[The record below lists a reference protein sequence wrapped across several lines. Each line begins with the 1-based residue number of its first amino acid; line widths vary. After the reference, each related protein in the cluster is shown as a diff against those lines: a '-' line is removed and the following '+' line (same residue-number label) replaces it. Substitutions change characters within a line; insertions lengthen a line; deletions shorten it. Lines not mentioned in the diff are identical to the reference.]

1 MLSRRS
7 MMRASTER
15 HRRPA
20 PALIEFDVCVYIYCC
35 IPIYVYVYMYGVA
48 YLNMSRTRA
57 LTYVYTHA
65 HPWACDLEFSSWS
78 KDMWRGLKSIVIVMV
93 SAVYLMRIPKALGT
107 DLRAHLRPFTF

>member
-1 MLSRRS
+1 
-7 MMRASTER
+7 
-15 HRRPA
+15 
-20 PALIEFDVCVYIYCC
+20 
-35 IPIYVYVYMYGVA
+35 MYGVA

-93 SAVYLMRIPKALGT
+93 SAVYLMRIP
-107 DLRAHLRPFTF
+107 RPWDRPKSPPKTLYLLAPYKLVTEYVTFNLFWVQ